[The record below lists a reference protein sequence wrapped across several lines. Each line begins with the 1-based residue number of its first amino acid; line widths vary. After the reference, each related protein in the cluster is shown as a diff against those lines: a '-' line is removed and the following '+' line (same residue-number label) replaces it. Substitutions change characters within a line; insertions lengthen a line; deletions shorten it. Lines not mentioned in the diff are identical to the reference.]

1 MGYNGGNN
9 GADVSK
15 IGMRWYLDKNGK
27 ATRKERYYDRHS
39 DFYDS
44 LYKFLDG
51 HIGKNFDET
60 FSKFCKRFPKV
71 VEHYNTRAEF
81 LDHFRNPNT
90 EKVYSFDY
98 YVDDDGNIQAGEQY
112 HKPRK
117 QIKVYHDD
125 KPTKTVIK
133 PNLFLINRSSAI
145 KQYIYRSLGKDA
157 YDEIMSGGEID
168 IKRFEDFITDTC
180 SYNFKYKIT
189 QLAQTHLHLIPRLT
203 IYGDDTVFNQLFPRY
218 EYRKFDV
225 LYEGTPEY
233 RKFKAEEKDRRNKQR
248 RENKKLEEETLST
261 LLWSIEDKRKAAEI
275 AKDIIDRDRLGFDD
289 ESFKGE
295 FYHGQKRKRKSK

>member
-1 MGYNGGNN
+1 MGYEGGNI
-9 GADVSK
+9 GTDVLK

-27 ATRKERYYDRHS
+27 AIRKCRRYYRHS

-71 VEHYNTRAEF
+71 VEHYNTRSEF

-98 YVDDDGNIQAGEQY
+98 YVDDNGNIQVGESY
-112 HKPRK
+112 HRPRK
-117 QIKVYHDD
+117 QVTVYYDD
-125 KPTKTVIK
+125 TPKKTVVK
-133 PNLFLINRSSAI
+133 PNLLLIDKCDPI
-145 KQYIYRSLGKDA
+145 KQYIYHYLGKGA
-157 YDEIMSGGEID
+157 YDEIMSGKEIEAS
-168 IKRFEDFITDTC
+168 RFAGFINSTCNYDFN
-180 SYNFKYKIT
+180 SKIT
-189 QLAQTHLHLIPRLT
+189 ELAKTHLHLAHMPGNRT
-203 IYGDDTVFNQLFPRY
+203 IFEQLFPRY

-233 RKFKAEEKDRRNKQR
+233 RKFKAEDKDRRNKQR

-295 FYHGQKRKRKSK
+295 FYHGQKRKKKFK

>member
-1 MGYNGGNN
+1 MSYNTGNN

-60 FSKFCKRFPKV
+60 FSKFCNRFPKV

-125 KPTKTVIK
+125 KPTKIVIE
-133 PNLFLINRSSAI
+133 PNIFLLSKSSAI

-157 YDEIMSGGEID
+157 YDEIMSGKEIEATRFD
-168 IKRFEDFITDTC
+168 GFIKSTRNYEFN
-180 SYNFKYKIT
+180 SKIT
-189 QLAQTHLHLIPRLT
+189 ELAKTHLHLAHGWGNRT
-203 IYGDDTVFNQLFPRY
+203 IFEQLFPRY

-233 RKFKAEEKDRRNKQR
+233 MKFKAEEKDRKNKQR

-295 FYHGQKRKRKSK
+295 FYHGQKRKKKSK

>member
-1 MGYNGGNN
+1 MSYNTGNN

-15 IGMRWYLDKNGK
+15 IGMRWYLDNNGK

-98 YVDDDGNIQAGEQY
+98 YVDDKGNIQAGEQY

-117 QIKVYHDD
+117 QIKIYHDD
-125 KPTKTVIK
+125 KPPKTVIE
-133 PNLFLINRSSAI
+133 PNILLLNRSSAI
-145 KQYIYRSLGKDA
+145 KQYIYHSLGKDA
-157 YDEIMSGGEID
+157 YDEIMSGKEIEAT
-168 IKRFEDFITDTC
+168 RFDRFINSTCNYDFN
-180 SYNFKYKIT
+180 SKIAE
-189 QLAQTHLHLIPRLT
+189 LAKTHLHLGHRWGNST
-203 IYGDDTVFNQLFPRY
+203 IFEQLFPRY

-233 RKFKAEEKDRRNKQR
+233 RKFKAEEKDRKNKQR

-261 LLWSIEDKRKAAEI
+261 LIWSIEDKRKAAEI

-295 FYHGQKRKRKSK
+295 FYHGQKRKKKSK

>member
-1 MGYNGGNN
+1 MSYNTGNN

-27 ATRKERYYDRHS
+27 ATRKCRRYYRHS

-44 LYKFLDG
+44 LCNFLDG

-98 YVDDDGNIQAGEQY
+98 YVDDNGNIQVGEQY

-125 KPTKTVIK
+125 TPTKIVIE
-133 PNLFLINRSSAI
+133 PNILLLSKSYAI

-157 YDEIMSGGEID
+157 YDEIMSGKEIEATRFD
-168 IKRFEDFITDTC
+168 GFIKSTRNYEFT
-180 SYNFKYKIT
+180 SKIT
-189 QLAQTHLHLIPRLT
+189 ELAKTHLHLGHRWGNRT
-203 IYGDDTVFNQLFPRY
+203 IFEQLFPRY
-218 EYRKFDV
+218 EYCKFDV

-295 FYHGQKRKRKSK
+295 FYHGQKRKKKSK

>member
-1 MGYNGGNN
+1 MSYNTGNN

-27 ATRKERYYDRHS
+27 ATRKCRRYYRHS

-44 LYKFLDG
+44 FYKFLDG

-71 VEHYNTRAEF
+71 VEHYNTRSEF

-98 YVDDDGNIQAGEQY
+98 YVDDNGNIQVGESY
-112 HKPRK
+112 HRPRK
-117 QIKVYHDD
+117 QVTVYYDD
-125 KPTKTVIK
+125 TPKKTVVK
-133 PNLFLINRSSAI
+133 PNLLLIDNCDPI
-145 KQYIYRSLGKDA
+145 KQYIYHYLGKGA
-157 YDEIMSGGEID
+157 YDEIMSGKEIEAS
-168 IKRFEDFITDTC
+168 RFAGFINSTCNYDFN
-180 SYNFKYKIT
+180 SKIT
-189 QLAQTHLHLIPRLT
+189 ELAKTHLHLTHMRNRT
-203 IYGDDTVFNQLFPRY
+203 IFEQLFPRY

-233 RKFKAEEKDRRNKQR
+233 RKFKAEEKDRKNKQR

-295 FYHGQKRKRKSK
+295 FYHGQKRKKKSK